1 MRNVRGAGGDALHAS
16 QGSEM
21 FELFVVLAKVPILL
35 DSLQGDGAEKKRITL
50 PIGQVGE
57 YFFIGFA

>member
-1 MRNVRGAGGDALHAS
+1 MGNLLGVGGDALHAS

-21 FELFVVLAKVPILL
+21 FELFVVLAKMPILL
-35 DSLQGDGAEKKRITL
+35 DSLQGDRAEKKRIAL
-50 PIGQVGE
+50 PIGQIGE